1 MQSLLR
7 VQALVLSAAM
17 ISACGLSNST
27 KADTETPVLKG
38 LSGLQGGDYS
48 VGVLNTGMEVYTD
61 RPYVVTKVPAS
72 LEGAQFIQTPNNHKK
87 VRVNQALSFE
97 LQKKAD
103 VFVAYDRRAKTLPD
117 WLSDWKRIDGEI
129 ATTDLTRHLYKKT
142 FPAGAKVALGGNW
155 HGKADGAESNYNVI
169 VRPL

>member
-103 VFVAYDRRAKTLPD
+103 VFVAYDPR
-117 WLSDWKRIDGEI
+117 WLQCLCED
-129 ATTDLTRHLYKKT
+129 AHLDSGGPRGVGFV
-142 FPAGAKVALGGNW
+142 FPCDVWMCVDVCWAIL
-155 HGKADGAESNYNVI
+155 I
-169 VRPL
+169 T